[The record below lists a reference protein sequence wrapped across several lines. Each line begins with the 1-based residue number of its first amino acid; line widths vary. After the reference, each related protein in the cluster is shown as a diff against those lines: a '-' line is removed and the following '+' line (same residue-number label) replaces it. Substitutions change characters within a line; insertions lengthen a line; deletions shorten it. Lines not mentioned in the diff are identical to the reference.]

1 MTLKEFISKLERQQ
15 KIIINLGKY
24 SQLYRGTVGQI
35 NPRTIDE
42 NREID
47 FIYTDQDIYS
57 DDYIKIRL
65 KKKE

>member
-1 MTLKEFISKLERQQ
+1 MTLKEFISKLDRQQ

-24 SQLYRGTVGQI
+24 SQIFRGKVCQI
-35 NPRTIDE
+35 NPRTVDE